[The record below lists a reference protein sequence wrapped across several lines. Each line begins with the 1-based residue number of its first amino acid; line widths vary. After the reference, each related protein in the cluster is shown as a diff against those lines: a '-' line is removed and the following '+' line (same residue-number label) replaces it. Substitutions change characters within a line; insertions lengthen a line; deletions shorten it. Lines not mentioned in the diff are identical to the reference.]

1 MEYDFSWLGGLGID
15 PETGISYTGGKDRYL
30 SALQRFYQGYEKNCA
45 KVEDFCAKKDIENYM
60 ITVHALKSNAKMIGA
75 ADLSAGFE
83 RLESAARDGDT
94 DVIEA
99 ENASIL
105 ERYGALVKELTPIG
119 EMEKVT
125 AADEISAEE
134 ARETVQSLLAALDDF
149 DDEASLALI
158 KKLSG
163 YPFRLTQKELC
174 QKAETL
180 IRDFMYDEAAAVI
193 QELSGAIE

>member
-30 SALQRFYQGYEKNCA
+30 SALQRFYKGYEKNRA
-45 KVEDFCAKKDIENYM
+45 KVEDFFSKKDIENYM

-75 ADLSAGFE
+75 ADLSTGFE
-83 RLESAARDGDT
+83 RLEGAARDGDT
-94 DVIEA
+94 DVIEG
-99 ENASIL
+99 ETASVL
-105 ERYGALVKELTPIG
+105 DRYAALVEGLTPVG
-119 EMEKVT
+119 EAEKVT

-134 ARETVQSLLAALDDF
+134 ARETVRALLAALDDF
-149 DDEASLALI
+149 DDEAAAVLV

-174 QKAETL
+174 KKAEAM
-180 IRDFMYDEAAAVI
+180 IGDFLYEEAAAVI